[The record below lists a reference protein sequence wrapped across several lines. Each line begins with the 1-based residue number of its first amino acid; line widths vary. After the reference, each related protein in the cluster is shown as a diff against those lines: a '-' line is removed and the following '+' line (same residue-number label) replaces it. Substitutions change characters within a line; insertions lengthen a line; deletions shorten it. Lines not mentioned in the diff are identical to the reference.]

1 MNLGNFLAK
10 VASGKKKQV
19 NKINNTYLIFIPTP
33 HRSGEDTPEEMVIL
47 ELVEDALL
55 EEEPGV
61 GLSVGD
67 GDGDLHLRRH
77 VVSVDGQPPVVR
89 SEKKSKSGQLL
100 TCLLESGICLQ
111 FECREQ

>member
-1 MNLGNFLAK
+1 M
-10 VASGKKKQV
+10 
-19 NKINNTYLIFIPTP
+19 IFIPTP
-33 HRSGEDTPEEMVIL
+33 HRSGEDTPEEMVVL

-61 GLSVGD
+61 GLPVGD

-89 SEKKSKSGQLL
+89 RSEKKSKSG
-100 TCLLESGICLQ
+100 
-111 FECREQ
+111 

>member
-1 MNLGNFLAK
+1 
-10 VASGKKKQV
+10 
-19 NKINNTYLIFIPTP
+19 
-33 HRSGEDTPEEMVIL
+33 MVVL

-77 VVSVDGQPPVVR
+77 VVSVDGQPPVVG
-89 SEKKSKSGQLL
+89 SEKKSESGQLF

>member
-10 VASGKKKQV
+10 VASGRKKQV
-19 NKINNTYLIFIPTP
+19 NKINNTHLIFIPTP
-33 HRSGEDTPEEMVIL
+33 HRSGEDTPEEMVVL

-89 SEKKSKSGQLL
+89 RSGKKSKSG
-100 TCLLESGICLQ
+100 
-111 FECREQ
+111 

>member
-33 HRSGEDTPEEMVIL
+33 HRSGEDTPEEMVVL

-61 GLSVGD
+61 GLSARD

-77 VVSVDGQPPVVR
+77 VVSVDGQPPVGGI
-89 SEKKSKSGQLL
+89 ENKPKS
-100 TCLLESGICLQ
+100 
-111 FECREQ
+111 R

>member
-1 MNLGNFLAK
+1 
-10 VASGKKKQV
+10 
-19 NKINNTYLIFIPTP
+19 
-33 HRSGEDTPEEMVIL
+33 MVVL

-67 GDGDLHLRRH
+67 GHGDLHLRRH

-89 SEKKSKSGQLL
+89 SEKKSKS
-100 TCLLESGICLQ
+100 
-111 FECREQ
+111 R